1 LLTGLRAL
9 KGGHKRHPIFM
20 YRKRSATSA
29 ARLYPHYPTG
39 NVVEG
44 AAEIVKAITNRQRQV
59 DWHLTGYNAE
69 RLNSSISV
77 DLFNNSAEI
86 ALDEGFQDCPHFLD
100 VAFGP
105 GHL

>member
-1 LLTGLRAL
+1 MCLFGDFCLPGFGRL
-9 KGGHKRHPIFM
+9 KE
-20 YRKRSATSA
+20 
-29 ARLYPHYPTG
+29 
-39 NVVEG
+39 VEG